1 MLLLSDITNILCSGL
16 VQISTSL
23 PRKYSNSIDLVF
35 KRIEIMFKQ
44 LSSIKTDLEKYHK
57 NVESLFNSLNQKES
71 IFPNFRSAIKIF
83 NKSGNFD
90 FGKCTWT
97 QEEDGEHPVEHQIL
111 MQSLLAK
118 WKLLLIVTQFCRK
131 FKITFDTPFSFYL
144 NGNNPCGGHPF
155 FFRFELKTTEAS
167 LYKCEYRKANCWILS
182 VSWD

>member
-118 WKLLLIVTQFCRK
+118 
-131 FKITFDTPFSFYL
+131 
-144 NGNNPCGGHPF
+144 
-155 FFRFELKTTEAS
+155 
-167 LYKCEYRKANCWILS
+167 
-182 VSWD
+182 